1 MTQLDYSN
9 DYFIVA
15 GSSIFAIKTVGSG
28 SFSRM
33 SLIDLLLLLVVTMKT
48 LVDIKIKPDGG

>member
-15 GSSIFAIKTVGSG
+15 GASIFAIKTVGSG

-33 SLIDLLLLLVVTMKT
+33 SLIDLLLLVVTMKT